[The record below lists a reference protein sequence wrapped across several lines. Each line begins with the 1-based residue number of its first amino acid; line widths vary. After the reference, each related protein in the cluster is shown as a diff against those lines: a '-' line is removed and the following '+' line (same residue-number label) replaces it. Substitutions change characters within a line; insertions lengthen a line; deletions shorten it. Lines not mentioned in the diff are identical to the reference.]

1 MPIRLQTVYG
11 CFRPTMTVES
21 CNKDRKAYK
30 SLKYLQSGFLQK
42 KNVWGARMVLS
53 VKHLPSARVMIPG
66 SWVQALHWA
75 P

>member
-1 MPIRLQTVYG
+1 MPIRLQIVYG

-42 KNVWGARMVLS
+42 KCVGRPYGS
-53 VKHLPSARVMIPG
+53 VR
-66 SWVQALHWA
+66 
-75 P
+75 